1 MNAGTRILSA
11 TERMLRV
18 IERHTGASGGVL
30 PLLDPSI
37 TFAVPTPEETA
48 RRFVDAP
55 TDSSY
60 IYGRMMQP
68 AVMLL
73 GEMVA
78 ALEGAPAGY
87 GVASGLA
94 AIHIVV
100 TALAKPGDHIV
111 VSDSLYGGSVALAR
125 FLRERCI
132 RVTKVDTNDVGE
144 IARALAKKRTRLFLA
159 ESVSNPLMRVADISA
174 LATLAHGAG
183 VPLAVDNTF
192 SPFALEPMR
201 LGADIVIHSLTK
213 YAGGYSDIIAGG
225 IACTNELKA
234 KILHATTGV
243 QTLHGAVLDA
253 RTAHELAIRMQDM
266 HLRYSAASDVAAMMV
281 AHLRGAGIVVHYPG
295 LHVSQTTSL
304 FEQMGNTG
312 YGYGGVLSVDLGSYE
327 TALKFHK
334 LLVDYGIA
342 VNAVSL
348 GSVHTYAV
356 CFGSTTPASVVS
368 GEFRPN
374 PPGLIRIAAG
384 RSPEPQVIASRLSEM
399 LATRAWE

>member
-1 MNAGTRILSA
+1 MNAGTTTLSA
-11 TERMLRV
+11 TERMLAV
-18 IERHTGASGGVL
+18 IERHTGFGGGVL
-30 PLLDPSI
+30 PVLDPSI

-48 RRFVDAP
+48 RRFADAP

-68 AVMLL
+68 AVMML

-94 AIHIVV
+94 AIHIVI

-132 RVTKVDTNDVGE
+132 RVTKVDTNNTQE
-144 IARALAKKRTRLFLA
+144 IATALVKKRTRLFLA
-159 ESVSNPLMRVADISA
+159 ESVSNPLMRVADIA
-174 LATLAHGAG
+174 VLASLAHGAG
-183 VPLAVDNTF
+183 VPFAVDNTF
-192 SPFALEPMR
+192 TPFALEPVR

-225 IACTNELKA
+225 IACSSELKA
-234 KILHATTGV
+234 KLLHAVTGV

-253 RTAHELAIRMQDM
+253 RTAHELVIRMQDM
-266 HLRYSAASDVAAMMV
+266 HVRYSTASSVAAMM
-281 AHLRGAGIVVHYPG
+281 ADHIRRTGIIVHYPG

-304 FEQMGNTG
+304 FEQMSNPA

-327 TALKFHK
+327 AAKKFHK

-348 GSVHTYAV
+348 GSIHTYAV
-356 CFGSTTPASVVS
+356 CFGGPVTTPAVG

-384 RSPEPQVIASRLSEM
+384 RSPEPRVVEARLCEM